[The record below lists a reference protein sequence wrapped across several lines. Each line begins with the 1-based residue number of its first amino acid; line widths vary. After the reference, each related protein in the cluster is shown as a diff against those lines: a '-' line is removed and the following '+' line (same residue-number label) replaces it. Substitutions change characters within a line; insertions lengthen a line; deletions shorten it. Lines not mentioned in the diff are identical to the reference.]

1 VELEAMQR
9 QARAWGSESDKHGHT
24 HLPPGNLTDAEMR
37 NLRVVKTAEFDHF
50 WAQMMTFHEDAA
62 TELAD
67 VELQQGVHPPT
78 RALARSFQAE
88 EDRPANRLL
97 ALLESPP
104 R

>member
-1 VELEAMQR
+1 MQR

-50 WAQMMTFHEDAA
+50 WAQMMTFHEYAA